1 MTQKRLLTGMMIL
14 LTAVLLITA
23 QTNVQAAPAAQ
34 GGVVS
39 AEGAVVPLFDVNLGF
54 QTGGTVAEILVSE
67 GDTVAIGDAL
77 VRLES
82 DDVDLA
88 VQQAQARL
96 VSAQAALNLAQNQLA
111 LSEAG
116 IDTAQTQV
124 ASAEANLA
132 LTKAGPR
139 PEEIEAAEAGVA
151 AGQSQINQAAGQ
163 RDTALNVGTDSQ
175 IRAAEAQVATA
186 AAQTRAI
193 QDQYDGIIDAC
204 FELPDG
210 SEICPLYGA
219 VEETT
224 RAQLQ
229 AAQQNQAAAQAGLD
243 ALLAG
248 PTAAQQQ
255 AAQGG
260 VTLATAG
267 RDIAQAQLDLLL
279 TDATSEQIA
288 AAEVGVLQAQVGVDI
303 AKAAVTQ
310 AEAAITQAEAGVTAA
325 EAGVASAE
333 AMIERMTLTSTIDG
347 TVSRINTNVGELVG
361 AGVPVV
367 TMADFSRWLI
377 KTTDLTELDVAF
389 VDAGDSATVSFD
401 AIPGETVSGTV
412 THVALLAGIS
422 RGDVVYEVT
431 IDLDAAPDL
440 PLRWG
445 MTAVVDIDS

>member
-1 MTQKRLLTGMMIL
+1 MTKKRLLTGMMIL

-34 GGVVS
+34 GGLVS
-39 AEGAVVPLFDVNLGF
+39 AEGAVVPLFDVNLSF

-67 GDTVAIGDAL
+67 GDTVSIGDAL
-77 VRLES
+77 IRLES
-82 DDVDLA
+82 DDVELA
-88 VQQAQARL
+88 VQQAQARV

-111 LSEAG
+111 LAESGVA
-116 IDTAQTQV
+116 TAQTQID
-124 ASAEANLA
+124 SAEANLA

-139 PEEIEAAEAGVA
+139 PEEIAAAEAGLA
-151 AGQSQINQAAGQ
+151 AAQSQINQAVGQ
-163 RDTALNVGTDSQ
+163 RDTALNVGTDAQ
-175 IRAAEAQVATA
+175 IRAAEAQVAAA
-186 AAQTRAI
+186 AAQTQAI
-193 QDQYDGIIDAC
+193 QDQYDTVIDTC
-204 FELPDG
+204 FDTPNGEV
-210 SEICPLYGA
+210 CPLYGA
-219 VEETT
+219 VEENT

-243 ALLAG
+243 AVLAG

-260 VTLATAG
+260 VSLATAG
-267 RDIAQAQLDLLL
+267 RNIAQAQLELLL
-279 TDATSEQIA
+279 AGATPEQIA

-303 AKAAVTQ
+303 AQAAITQ
-310 AEAAITQAEAGVTAA
+310 AEAAVTQAEAGVTAA
-325 EAGVASAE
+325 EAGLASAE
-333 AMIERMTLTSTIDG
+333 AMMERMTLTSTIDG
-347 TVSRINTNVGELVG
+347 TVSRVNTNVGELVG

-367 TMADFSRWLI
+367 TMADFSKWLV

-389 VDAGDSATVSFD
+389 VNAGDSATVSFD

-412 THVALLAGIS
+412 TDVGLMAGIS

-445 MTAVVDIDS
+445 MTAVVDIES